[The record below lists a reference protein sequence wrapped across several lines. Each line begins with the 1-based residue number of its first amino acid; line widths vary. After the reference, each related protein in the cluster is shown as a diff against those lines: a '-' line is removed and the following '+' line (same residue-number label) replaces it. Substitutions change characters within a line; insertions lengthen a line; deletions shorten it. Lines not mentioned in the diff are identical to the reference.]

1 MLTNG
6 KLVFVSGG
14 SGAGNNEDGPRILW
28 SAETHTGTIGPEDVK
43 LICND
48 WIICALSKTGITG
61 FSENGEKSLS
71 FNLRNIS
78 SLPALSEDGSLYA
91 GGNDWILYAYQTED
105 NVDNEKKAGQRSAG
119 GNVRKSYGTADPRL
133 PTLEQY
139 PYLFEENEISQDLKL
154 INRFTRSGDTGEYE
168 RLTVAYLMEIATGLR
183 EHTLPRSRGGAPI
196 SPHYR
201 VEALRLLGYLGSRE
215 TIPFLA
221 HICLVDPEPAAR
233 AAAANAIGRIGVDP
247 EGIAFRAFTS
257 LIYPPS
263 PTPDDQV
270 LLAIASAIG
279 SICRFSGPPLSE
291 TGAKLLVAL
300 EGRERSQIL
309 QRRAREE
316 LSSLK

>member
-6 KLVFVSGG
+6 KLVFISGG
-14 SGAGNNEDGPRILW
+14 SGTMPDENGPRILW
-28 SAETHTGTIGPEDVK
+28 SAETHTGTIGPGEVK
-43 LICND
+43 LICD
-48 WIICALSKTGITG
+48 ERIIFVLSKTGISG
-61 FSENGEKSLS
+61 FSRNGEKSLS

-105 NVDNEKKAGQRSAG
+105 DGEEKRSSQRNTGST
-119 GNVRKSYGTADPRL
+119 VRKNYGTADPRL
-133 PTLEQY
+133 STLEQY
-139 PYLFEENEISQDLKL
+139 PYHFEESEINRDLKV
-154 INRFTRSGDTGEYE
+154 IDKFTRSGDTGEYE

-183 EHTLPRSRGGAPI
+183 EHTLPRARGGAPI

-201 VEALRLLGYLGSRE
+201 AEALRLLGYLGSRE

-221 HICLVDPEPAAR
+221 HICSVDPEPAVR
-233 AAAANAIGRIGVDP
+233 AAAATAIGRIGVDP
-247 EGIAFRAFTS
+247 DGIAFRSFTR

-270 LLAIASAIG
+270 LLAVASAIG

-291 TGAKLLVAL
+291 TGTRLLVAL
-300 EGRERSQIL
+300 ESRERSLIL
-309 QRRAREE
+309 RRRALEE
-316 LSSLK
+316 LARLK